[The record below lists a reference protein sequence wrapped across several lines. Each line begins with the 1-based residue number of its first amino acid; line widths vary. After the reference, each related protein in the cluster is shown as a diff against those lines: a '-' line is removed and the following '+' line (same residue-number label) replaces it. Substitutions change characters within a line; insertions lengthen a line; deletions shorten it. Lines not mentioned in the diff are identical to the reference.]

1 VSPIYLPSTFGAL
14 AFTVIFYGWAA
25 FELWVNLKAWG
36 SGSTNRDRFSRY
48 LIIGGM
54 LVGFALSVTAANWLH
69 MLDIVAFRSEV
80 FYSGLTLMVVGLVFR
95 FIAIRQLGQYFVPE
109 VVIQPGH
116 RVVDKGLYRYLRHPS
131 YSGTLITVLGYGLA
145 LTNWLSVLIML
156 TVFFKIYMVRML
168 VEESALTEALGDEY
182 RQYMRR
188 TKRIIPFVL

>member
-1 VSPIYLPSTFGAL
+1 
-14 AFTVIFYGWAA
+14 VIFYGWAA